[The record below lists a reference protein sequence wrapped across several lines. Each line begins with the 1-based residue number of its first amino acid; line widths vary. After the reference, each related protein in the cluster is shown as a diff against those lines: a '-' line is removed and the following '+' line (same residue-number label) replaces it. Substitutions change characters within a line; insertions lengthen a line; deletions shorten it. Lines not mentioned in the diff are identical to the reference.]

1 MSRLKLPKL
10 KIYKPYLMF
19 YFDIGF
25 FRIRT
30 DLFHQSVEMYAYT
43 YIRLDWSLFK
53 WNGGFNLY
61 KPGYDTP
68 PKKENK

>member
-30 DLFHQSVEMYAYT
+30 EMYVYT